1 MIERVLEPE
10 VMDSHDESIAYDDM
24 DHQAVNQQFVDDLL
38 ASGASSG
45 EALDLGTGTARIPIL
60 LCEQCAE
67 IRVIGIDLSIPMLE
81 IAMMKIDIASLRDRV
96 ILDRADVKA
105 LPFEDNRFD
114 IVMSNSIVHHI
125 PEPAL
130 AISEAVRV
138 TKPGGRIFF
147 RDLVRPE
154 SEDALAELTQQHVAE
169 ESESGQK
176 MFVDSLRA
184 ALTIGEVR
192 EIVGKLGMDPQAVN
206 ATSDRHWTWSG
217 TKPS

>member
-45 EALDLGTGTARIPIL
+45 EVLDLGTGTARIPIL
-60 LCEQCAE
+60 FCEQCAD

-105 LPFEDNRFD
+105 MPFEDNRFD
-114 IVMSNSIVHHI
+114 VVMSNSIVHHI

-169 ESESGQK
+169 ESEPGRK

-184 ALTIGEVR
+184 ALTISEVR
-192 EIVGKLGMDPQAVN
+192 EMVGKVGMDPQAVN